1 MKHDNK
7 ATLKHMF
14 SLVELT
20 RYLVHPMTCLYGTFS
35 ISRDS
40 LMVLGASSKD
50 SLQVVVSGVD
60 IGLQCNMSKPVL
72 GKVSSP

>member
-20 RYLVHPMTCLYGTFS
+20 RYLVHPMTCLYATFS
-35 ISRDS
+35 IS
-40 LMVLGASSKD
+40 KD
-50 SLQVVVSGVD
+50 SFVVLRVSCKDGLQVIVRGVD
-60 IGLQCNMSKPVL
+60 IGLQCNMSKRL
-72 GKVSSP
+72 RI